1 MRWPFLRFLTVTQ
14 MNLVSA
20 RTLRGNVR
28 SSKARLRLVPPLP
41 TTYSTL
47 KQKSRVTSLGL
58 RRGKLRLVNSI
69 ADPSVANAV
78 AAVGEFEPMGH
89 GVSICFS
96 RVGANAYTWS
106 LRNDSFVTVT
116 ALRFRSSYISLETGQ
131 PMHVD
136 GLIPAR
142 LEPGQSIGGWE
153 LWSVDSY
160 TRPHIQ
166 IVAIERIVH
175 RLFRRYR
182 GH

>member
-1 MRWPFLRFLTVTQ
+1 MRWPFLRFLTIAQ

-20 RTLRGNVR
+20 RTFRGNAR

-58 RRGKLRLVNSI
+58 RRGKLSLVNSI
-69 ADPSVANAV
+69 ADSSVVNAV
-78 AAVGEFEPMGH
+78 AAVGEFEPMGQ
-89 GVSICFS
+89 GVSIRFS
-96 RVGANAYTWS
+96 RVEANAYTWL

-116 ALRFRSSYISLETGQ
+116 TLRFCGSYTSLETGQ
-131 PMHVD
+131 LVHID

-142 LEPGQSIGGWE
+142 LEPGRSIGGWE
-153 LWSVDSY
+153 LWGVDSY

-166 IVAIERIVH
+166 IMEVERIVH

-182 GH
+182 GR